1 MPATHTLLA
10 FISVNILL
18 ALAPGPDN
26 LMVLGQSIARGARA
40 GFLLA
45 LGCAAGCFTH
55 TLWAALGISALVLAS
70 DAAFLLLKI
79 AGALWLFWIGWQTL
93 RSPALGSAPVR
104 AEAHSDW
111 KDFCRGFVANA
122 VNPKVALFFLA
133 FLPQFTDAARG
144 AIGVQIVVLGC
155 VFALNTILIFGAIAF
170 CAGQLGALLARRPG
184 VGLWMNLLA
193 GVIFIALALNLLLAH
208 APR

>member
-1 MPATHTLLA
+1 MPSAQTLLA
-10 FISVNILL
+10 FISVIILL

-26 LMVLGQSIARGARA
+26 LMVLGQSIARGVRA
-40 GFLLA
+40 GFLLT

-55 TLWAALGISALVLAS
+55 TLWAALGISALILAS
-70 DAAFLLLKI
+70 ERAFLLLKI

-93 RSPALGSAPVR
+93 RSSALGRVDTR
-104 AEAHSDW
+104 AEPRSDW

-122 VNPKVALFFLA
+122 INPKVALFFLA

-155 VFALNTILIFGAIAF
+155 VFALNTIVVFGAIAF
-170 CAGQLGALLARRPG
+170 GAGQLGALLARRPG
-184 VGLWMNLLA
+184 VGLWMNRLA
-193 GVIFIALALNLLLAH
+193 GVIFIALALNLLLAP
-208 APR
+208 APH